1 MRPIELVVPAEG
13 FRVFEID
20 CPWKREAGGGKIK
33 RGADRHYGL
42 LSNVEIVQQIK
53 DSGIWR
59 LDERGALGFM
69 WATTATLLHGDVAAV
84 CKGLGVVPVSAFVWA
99 KVEAFGHLLDGRPLF
114 SPVGRPGLGQWTRH
128 EHEHLIIVRTDGDG
142 AADLLPPK
150 NMRQRSIIYAP
161 RAKRDERRAAR
172 GDVEHGDEHS
182 TKPAEALA
190 LIAATSAHLRGHRLE
205 VFARAPRPDAW
216 VWGTLNGPRTKPV
229 LLPPDPSAGVVVS
242 TTAEGESL

>member
-1 MRPIELVVPAEG
+1 MMTPPAEG

-42 LSNVEIVQQIK
+42 LSNVEIVQQIR

-69 WATTATLLHGDVAAV
+69 WGTTATLLHGDVAAV
-84 CKGLGVVPVSAFVWA
+84 CKGLGVVPCSAFVWA
-99 KVEAFGHLLDGRPLF
+99 KTEPVGFLVDGRPIF
-114 SPVGRPGLGQWTRH
+114 CPVGRPGLGQWTRH
-128 EHEHLIIVRTDGDG
+128 EHEHLVIVRTENVD
-142 AADLLPPK
+142 ARDLLPPK
-150 NMRQRSIIYAP
+150 ELRQRSVIYAS

-190 LIAATSAHLRGHRLE
+190 VIQLASAHLRGHRLE

-216 VWGTLNGPRTKPV
+216 VWGTLDGPRKPAR
-229 LLPPDPSAGVVVS
+229 LAPPDPSAAAPTVT
-242 TTAEGESL
+242 TTAEGDDP